1 MSIISLPA
9 LVVQTLESQ
18 SWGQQRYDTTETSD
32 ESGEIAVNAGA
43 PPRWTCTLR
52 SPSWLTLEEA
62 AEWEA
67 MLLRLRGGINHLAVY
82 DVLRPAPRGTMRGSP
97 VLGAPVQRG
106 DTSCVITNVVGTI
119 ARGDWIGLG
128 VGLGTSQ
135 TVKAVDPVASSV
147 LTPTSAVWVNNVS
160 AAATWVNNASQ
171 PATWWLG
178 GTVTLQFEAPARED
192 MVTGTPVVWDRPLT
206 YFTTT
211 NNQTTWQTGRNGPTL
226 AGYAFDGVEQW
237 S

>member
-82 DVLRPAPRGTMRGSP
+82 DVLRPAPR
-97 VLGAPVQRG
+97 

-192 MVTGTPVVWDRPLT
+192 MVIGTPVLWDRPLT